1 MNGYLNNYELH
12 YMSKKTQGDQFSK
25 QQSKGDILVDDTVK
39 TTPPSSS
46 WLHSILAVEGGKR
59 GEDTDQS
66 DICTGTKVTLTS
78 ANVLRL
84 SFMIRFSLNGTF

>member
-12 YMSKKTQGDQFSK
+12 YMSNKTQGDQFSK
-25 QQSKGDILVDDTVK
+25 QQSVLVDDTVK

-59 GEDTDQS
+59 GEDTDQYN
-66 DICTGTKVTLTS
+66 ICTGTKLTLTS

-84 SFMIRFSLNGTF
+84 SFMIRS